1 MRLRTCCQE
10 RERETNAGSIGYIEY
25 VSVLGRRLKDI
36 NLFLK
41 VTIIVNLG
49 PGGAKHHLFSSL
61 SAGNFALNPLGPFS
75 HLLQQYPSFEKLYH
89 SDSECSSD
97 NDFVLE
103 SVFNWSFCGVP
114 KNIFT
119 SMAYAIR
126 LLEHIPGILTQKDI
140 NKCSRVHV
148 GND

>member
-25 VSVLGRRLKDI
+25 ASVLGRRLKDI

-49 PGGAKHHLFSSL
+49 PGGAKHHLFSNL
-61 SAGNFALNPLGPFS
+61 SAGNFALNPLGLFS
-75 HLLQQYPSFEKLYH
+75 HLFQQYPGFEWLYH

-103 SVFNWSFCGVP
+103 SFFNWSFCGVP
-114 KNIFT
+114 KKYFQK
-119 SMAYAIR
+119 YFIR
-126 LLEHIPGILTQKDI
+126 ITYSQNFNSKRHKQVFPSP
-140 NKCSRVHV
+140 CW
-148 GND
+148 